1 MTESSPFLSFID
13 QCVEAQ
19 NNSLVSKV
27 KRRRTLLS
35 SPLIRSN
42 PHVIHKI
49 RPRVKFQPADRLS
62 LPRDI
67 LKNNKTATK
76 KPIRGS
82 IGVKLDSNRGPSLHF
97 DWTTGLELTLVVVET
112 ETRLIFNK
120 PHYRFITTD

>member
-49 RPRVKFQPADRLS
+49 RPRVKFQPADCLS

-82 IGVKLDSNRGPSLHF
+82 TSMNLKVNDYSESALVLNLIPTEGPVYILIGQQASS
-97 DWTTGLELTLVVVET
+97 
-112 ETRLIFNK
+112 
-120 PHYRFITTD
+120 